1 MWSGS
6 PVSSN
11 LRVEVCRFIP
21 SFAAHAAVALEA
33 DPHQIRSRNPAEYGS
48 RRNSPGGLEE
58 FIAGCWRFWKI
69 DPAIVYGMNKTGRI
83 VTETNVHFL
92 ADAELQEWNDAVDEY
107 HQKVE
112 AGETQ

>member
-33 DPHQIRSRNPAEYGS
+33 DPHQIRSRKPAEYLMKLPEK
-48 RRNSPGGLEE
+48 RKVKAKQELQQA
-58 FIAGCWRFWKI
+58 I
-69 DPAIVYGMNKTGRI
+69 PAEPQVVAQG
-83 VTETNVHFL
+83 TETTNS
-92 ADAELQEWNDAVDEY
+92 N
-107 HQKVE
+107 
-112 AGETQ
+112 GE